1 MLRVTLGNF
10 TLGAVL
16 KLCVESLSL
25 GAKRFYFYRKYFQN
39 YVELKKKSSF
49 LSCVATLGIS
59 LHGAHRSW
67 DTEFITGPDC

>member
-10 TLGAVL
+10 TLGAIL

-39 YVELKKKSSF
+39 YVELKKKV
-49 LSCVATLGIS
+49 LSCPVWQRWASACMEHTGHGILS
-59 LHGAHRSW
+59 S
-67 DTEFITGPDC
+67 

>member
-10 TLGAVL
+10 TLGAIL

-39 YVELKKKSSF
+39 YVELKKKKFFPVLCGKAGHQPAWSTQ
-49 LSCVATLGIS
+49 VMGY
-59 LHGAHRSW
+59 
-67 DTEFITGPDC
+67 